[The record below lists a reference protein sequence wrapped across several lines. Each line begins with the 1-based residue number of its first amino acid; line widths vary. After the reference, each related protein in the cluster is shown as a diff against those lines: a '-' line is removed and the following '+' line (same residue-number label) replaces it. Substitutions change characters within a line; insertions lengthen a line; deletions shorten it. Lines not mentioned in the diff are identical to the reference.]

1 MIGTN
6 GWHETTVTQTVHYT
20 PENCSLDQSTET
32 VTMLMQGKIKQ
43 IDFKA
48 DSFAVCFL
56 LFMQSRL
63 FQNSDFYQ

>member
-20 PENCSLDQSTET
+20 PKNCSLDQSTET

-43 IDFKA
+43 KNI
-48 DSFAVCFL
+48 L
-56 LFMQSRL
+56 LLVVDEAIRF
-63 FQNSDFYQ
+63 